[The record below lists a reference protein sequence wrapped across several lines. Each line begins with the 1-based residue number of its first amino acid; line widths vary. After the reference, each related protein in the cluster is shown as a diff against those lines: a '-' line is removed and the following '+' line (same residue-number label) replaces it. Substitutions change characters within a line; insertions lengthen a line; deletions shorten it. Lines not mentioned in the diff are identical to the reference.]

1 MTRQERIA
9 ALKAA
14 AKERVLIL
22 DGSWGVMIQK
32 RGLDEAD
39 YRGDRFKDRPGQL
52 KGNNDLL
59 CITRP
64 DIIADLH
71 DQYFAAG
78 ADISETNTFSATSIG
93 QGEYGLESAVRDIN
107 LEGAR
112 IGRRVA
118 DEWTAKEPHKPRF
131 LAGSIGPLPVMLSMS
146 SDVNDPGARKVT
158 FEQVYTAYVEQ
169 VKALYEGGVDMFLIE
184 TITDTLNAKAAIK
197 AILDL
202 QEQEGHEAL
211 PIWISGTIT
220 DRSGRTLSGQTVEA
234 FWNSVKHAKPFA
246 IGLNCALGAELMRP
260 HIAELSRVADTLVS
274 AYPNAGLPNA
284 FGEYDETPEE
294 TSHELHEWAEAGIVN
309 IVGGCCGTTPDH
321 IRHVADEVRGMK
333 PRAVPERPKAMR
345 LAGLEPF
352 EIA

>member
-22 DGSWGVMIQK
+22 DGSWGVMFQK
-32 RGLDEAD
+32 RGLAEAD
-39 YRGDRFKDRPGQL
+39 YRGERFKDHPGQL

-59 CITRP
+59 CLTRP
-64 DIIADLH
+64 DIVADLH

-78 ADISETNTFSATSIG
+78 ADISETSTFSATSIG

-107 LEGAR
+107 YEGAR
-112 IGRRVA
+112 IGREVA
-118 DEWTAKEPHKPRF
+118 DRWTAKEPNKPRF

-158 FEQVYTAYVEQ
+158 FEQVYAAYVEQ
-169 VKALYEGGVDMFLIE
+169 VRGLYDGGVDMFLIE

-202 QEQEGHEAL
+202 QDQGHEAL

-260 HIAELSRVADTLVS
+260 HIAELARVADTLVS

-284 FGEYDETPEE
+284 MGEYDETPDE
-294 TSHELHEWAEAGIVN
+294 TGHQLHDWAKDGIVN

-333 PRAVPERPKAMR
+333 PRQIPQRPKAMR

-352 EIA
+352 ELA